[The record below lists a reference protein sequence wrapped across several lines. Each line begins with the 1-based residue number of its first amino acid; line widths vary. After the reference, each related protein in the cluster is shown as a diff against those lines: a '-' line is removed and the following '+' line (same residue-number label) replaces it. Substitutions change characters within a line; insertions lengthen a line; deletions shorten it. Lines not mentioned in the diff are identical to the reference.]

1 MVAAALMRRV
11 HQHEDDADGVLQM
24 LIARRTAPESV
35 AGLWEFPGGKLEP
48 GESLREGVRR
58 ELQEE
63 LGVEVELGAEVT
75 GPGSAGYA
83 AETGWRLTERH
94 TMRLFAGVIAEGEPF
109 PLEDHDRLDWVP
121 LGAEL
126 LDYPWIPADR
136 PIVEQLISDYGAE
149 PACSCLLTG
158 DACGSSEEGLRRRR
172 ASHRALLLEHVF

>member
-1 MVAAALMRRV
+1 MTAVPLSAADVPSGGPKTVVAAALMRRV

-136 PIVEQLISDYGAE
+136 PIVEQLIRDYG
-149 PACSCLLTG
+149 G
-158 DACGSSEEGLRRRR
+158 
-172 ASHRALLLEHVF
+172 

>member
-1 MVAAALMRRV
+1 MNTPAPSSSAVTGPKTVVAAALMRRV
-11 HQHEDDADGVLQM
+11 HSEPGSSGNLSETADGVLQM

-35 AGLWEFPGGKLEP
+35 AGLWEFPGGKLER

-75 GPGSAGYA
+75 GSGSAGYS

-94 TMRLFAGVIAEGEPF
+94 TMRLFAGVVAEGEPF

-121 LGAEL
+121 LTVEL
-126 LDYPWIPADR
+126 LEYPWIPADR
-136 PIVEQLISDYGAE
+136 PIVEQLIKDYG
-149 PACSCLLTG
+149 S
-158 DACGSSEEGLRRRR
+158 
-172 ASHRALLLEHVF
+172 

>member
-1 MVAAALMRRV
+1 MTSPDSSDAARPAAGPKTVVAAALMRRV
-11 HQHEDDADGVLQM
+11 HEHQDDADGVRQM

-48 GESLREGVRR
+48 GEGLRAGVVR

-75 GPGSAGYA
+75 GPGHAGYS

-94 TMRLFAGVIAEGEPF
+94 TMRLFAGVVAEGEPY

-121 LGAEL
+121 LTAAL
-126 LDYPWIPADR
+126 LEYPWIPADR
-136 PIVEQLISDYGAE
+136 PIVEQLIKDYG
-149 PACSCLLTG
+149 G
-158 DACGSSEEGLRRRR
+158 
-172 ASHRALLLEHVF
+172 